1 MQREKPID
9 TRRGRM
15 EFMLACYKKH
25 AYSWVAMKGGKI
37 HE

>member
-1 MQREKPID
+1 MQAEKPLDI
-9 TRRGRM
+9 RHGRM

-25 AYSWVAMKGGKI
+25 AYSWVAMKGVKT